1 MEMCSFAIM
10 IFWQAVLQTE
20 RSSTKVAFIRYPQ
33 ALHTTYFSLTIIA
46 FHTIYIMQSNV
57 LKISVKDS
65 EIRKDE
71 NQFRLKGGRVVLR

>member
-1 MEMCSFAIM
+1 
-10 IFWQAVLQTE
+10 
-20 RSSTKVAFIRYPQ
+20 
-33 ALHTTYFSLTIIA
+33 
-46 FHTIYIMQSNV
+46 MQSNI

>member
-1 MEMCSFAIM
+1 
-10 IFWQAVLQTE
+10 
-20 RSSTKVAFIRYPQ
+20 VAFIRYPQ

-46 FHTIYIMQSNV
+46 VHTIYIMQSNV